1 MSLPFSL
8 DLSFSFC
15 RISIYLVHSLS
26 ISRSFYLSL
35 SLCRISIYLSI
46 SRSFSFF
53 LSIESLSISLYLVH
67 SPSISIFLHYLFLS
81 ISNTNCN
88 SVPNLF
94 SIPSLSGYLLRTFKV
109 SKVSVWLLIWRYTFP
124 PIQCIPSVVVCVRI
138 LLSHFIMFV
147 TYLWTWVLQIMYPRY
162 RKDKISEKEAGNG
175 IFFKTLFLFQ
185 KEIRGTYQGRYI
197 SR

>member
-8 DLSFSFC
+8 ALSFSFC

-109 SKVSVWLLIWRYTFP
+109 SKVYSICGCVCTYFTFSLYNV
-124 PIQCIPSVVVCVRI
+124 CHIP
-138 LLSHFIMFV
+138 LNLSLANYV
-147 TYLWTWVLQIMYPRY
+147 STV
-162 RKDKISEKEAGNG
+162 
-175 IFFKTLFLFQ
+175 
-185 KEIRGTYQGRYI
+185 
-197 SR
+197 